1 MVGQGGSLADGWEY
15 AAGVGAAT
23 QWIFVVAQG
32 YLFVPLLRE
41 KTRRVC
47 DAGAGARETGGSNRG
62 HTVVRTRGDLRS
74 RHAKDNGC
82 AEEEEEEAAAEAA
95 TRPEEAARAHSL
107 LLPLVVLA
115 LRPSL
120 SD

>member
-1 MVGQGGSLADGWEY
+1 MCAELVVLKKKCLLLVAALFYAPHSIEIYRLPKMVGQGGSLADGWEY

-47 DAGAGARETGGSNRG
+47 DAGAGARETGGF
-62 HTVVRTRGDLRS
+62 
-74 RHAKDNGC
+74 K
-82 AEEEEEEAAAEAA
+82 
-95 TRPEEAARAHSL
+95 PRAHSG
-107 LLPLVVLA
+107 A
-115 LRPSL
+115 DAR
-120 SD
+120 